1 MSLNKLEKFINVKN
15 IAVEKCRELDYFK
28 KGALFCSI
36 NRNNIILLNE
46 DFYSRDRKEQ
56 IEILAEECG
65 HYATTV
71 GDMTKVSS
79 YKERLDIDKAEL
91 KARQW
96 GANFL
101 IDSGSL
107 KKALITCQTL
117 DEVLDELDISYNIL
131 NDYMT
136 KLSLQ
141 GQYLELGNGYKLN
154 LYKLPSLIKERSDL
168 HETT

>member
-1 MSLNKLEKFINVKN
+1 MSLNKLEKFIYQKN
-15 IAVEKCRELDYFK
+15 ITVMKCKELDYFK

-36 NRNNIILLNE
+36 NGNNIILLNE
-46 DFYSRDRKEQ
+46 NFYNRDKKEQ

-71 GDMTKVSS
+71 GDITNANS

-96 GANFL
+96 GANYL
-101 IDSGSL
+101 IDIKAL
-107 KKALITCQTL
+107 KKALLSCQTV
-117 DEVLDELDISYNIL
+117 DEVLDELDISYNIF

-136 KLSLQ
+136 KLSLKE
-141 GQYLELGNGYKLN
+141 QYLNLGNGYKLN
-154 LYKLPSLIKERSDL
+154 LYKLPNLIKERSEN
-168 HETT
+168 ETT

>member
-1 MSLNKLEKFINVKN
+1 MSLNKLEKFIYQKN
-15 IAVEKCRELDYFK
+15 IIVVKCKELDYFK

-36 NRNNIILLNE
+36 NGNNIILLNE
-46 DFYSRDRKEQ
+46 NFYNRDKKEQ

-71 GDMTKVSS
+71 GDITNANS

-96 GANFL
+96 GANYL
-101 IDSGSL
+101 IDIEAL
-107 KKALITCQTL
+107 KKALLSCQTV
-117 DEVLDELDISYNIL
+117 DEVLDKLYISYNIF

-141 GQYLELGNGYKLN
+141 KQYLNLGNGYKLN
-154 LYKLPSLIKERSDL
+154 LYKLPNLTKERSEN
-168 HETT
+168 ETT

>member
-1 MSLNKLEKFINVKN
+1 MSLNKLEKFINQKN
-15 IAVEKCRELDYFK
+15 IAVVKCKELDYFK

-36 NRNNIILLNE
+36 NGNNIILLNE
-46 DFYSRDRKEQ
+46 NFYNRDKKEQ

-71 GDMTKVSS
+71 GDITNANS

-96 GANFL
+96 GANYL
-101 IDSGSL
+101 IDIEAL
-107 KKALITCQTL
+107 KKALLSCQTV
-117 DEVLDELDISYNIL
+117 DEVLDKLDISYNIF

-141 GQYLELGNGYKLN
+141 KQYLNLGNGYKLN
-154 LYKLPSLIKERSDL
+154 LYKLPNLTKERSEN
-168 HETT
+168 ETT

>member
-1 MSLNKLEKFINVKN
+1 MSLNKLEKFIYQKN
-15 IAVEKCRELDYFK
+15 IIVVKCKELDYFK

-36 NRNNIILLNE
+36 NGNNIILLNE
-46 DFYSRDRKEQ
+46 NFYNRDKKEQ

-71 GDMTKVSS
+71 GDITNANS

-96 GANFL
+96 GANYL
-101 IDSGSL
+101 IDIEAL
-107 KKALITCQTL
+107 KKALLSCQTV
-117 DEVLDELDISYNIL
+117 DEVLDKLDISYNIF

-141 GQYLELGNGYKLN
+141 KQYLNLGNGYKLN
-154 LYKLPSLIKERSDL
+154 LYKLPNLTKERSEN
-168 HETT
+168 ETT